1 MNQRGKRRRSSEEF
15 PSLRRFCL
23 SVSLSPS
30 LSLSISRG
38 WLENSTILLSRE
50 PRADYLFNIPP
61 RSGGRFP
68 RVHVS
73 APRTRTRERVNRI
86 GEHGMQRDAQ
96 NRRRE
101 RGVIEPCLEDER
113 DREDDPAADRG
124 GQIKV
129 EESGREEEDRG
140 RGTTVQQSFYVSI
153 REAAINF

>member
-1 MNQRGKRRRSSEEF
+1 MNQRGKRRSPEEF
-15 PSLRRFCL
+15 PSLPRF
-23 SVSLSPS
+23 SIYIS
-30 LSLSISRG
+30 LSLSPVAGKFDDPAS
-38 WLENSTILLSRE
+38 LLS
-50 PRADYLFNIPP
+50 RADYLFNIPP
-61 RSGGRFP
+61 RSAGRFP

-73 APRTRTRERVNRI
+73 APRTRTRERVNRT

-101 RGVIEPCLEDER
+101 RGVIEPRLEDKR

-124 GQIKV
+124 GQIKM

-140 RGTTVQQSFYVSI
+140 RGTVQQSFYVSI